1 LLSVYLNIE
10 NTLHQDI
17 YFCPTIWL
25 TLDFPVEMPYIVT
38 DPQNSNAEVESGFGD
53 TITMAVGND
62 LTITYP
68 CHDWDSMY
76 VGVKYNIQPTIR
88 NHTWDSIAFSFV
100 IEAP

>member
-1 LLSVYLNIE
+1 
-10 NTLHQDI
+10 
-17 YFCPTIWL
+17 
-25 TLDFPVEMPYIVT
+25 MPYIVT

-100 IEAP
+100 IEALSASITIVTPFKSQIADNVMPSLNYLLT